1 MTSRMTRR
9 QTLAGLTTLPFL
21 NACNPAKQAFD
32 ADIIIL
38 GAGLSGLYAAGLLA
52 EAGKDALVLEGSNRI
67 GGRLH
72 TIRHNGLISEGGG
85 EQVGANYARIL
96 DTANSLNIA
105 LRPDRPGRQPVS
117 YFHNGYLIGPEQ
129 WQEYPDHPLPPPF
142 KGAHPSSPLF
152 ALAGQ
157 NNPLQSA
164 ESWRDPEF
172 RKYDISAAEF
182 LENAGLDPI
191 ARDAVDRALNANDLS
206 TYSVMNVY
214 RSLYLFGQ
222 SRRMGPSSHFDK
234 GAQALPEAMAKA
246 LPRAVKLY
254 QKISQIEVR
263 DSDVL
268 IHTQSGRSFR
278 AQHCLCA
285 LPFGALRRIEISA
298 PLGDNQKSAIN
309 NLPYTQILQVHFEA
323 NIPFW
328 EIDGLPPDM
337 WTDLPMERLF
347 AGRDEKGE
355 PNGLFRMWINGT
367 GASALKGQNNQAI
380 EDAASYWLK
389 TARPASDG
397 KINVFAVQR
406 WTEDNPMAGG
416 AYMHWAPG
424 QISHW
429 ADQMDRP
436 AGRLS
441 FCGEHLSHLHTGMEG
456 AMESAERAAL
466 GLLDI

>member
-1 MTSRMTRR
+1 
-9 QTLAGLTTLPFL
+9 
-21 NACNPAKQAFD
+21 
-32 ADIIIL
+32 
-38 GAGLSGLYAAGLLA
+38 
-52 EAGKDALVLEGSNRI
+52 
-67 GGRLH
+67 
-72 TIRHNGLISEGGG
+72 
-85 EQVGANYARIL
+85 
-96 DTANSLNIA
+96 
-105 LRPDRPGRQPVS
+105 
-117 YFHNGYLIGPEQ
+117 
-129 WQEYPDHPLPPPF
+129 
-142 KGAHPSSPLF
+142 
-152 ALAGQ
+152 
-157 NNPLQSA
+157 
-164 ESWRDPEF
+164 
-172 RKYDISAAEF
+172 
-182 LENAGLDPI
+182 
-191 ARDAVDRALNANDLS
+191 
-206 TYSVMNVY
+206 
-214 RSLYLFGQ
+214 
-222 SRRMGPSSHFDK
+222 
-234 GAQALPEAMAKA
+234 MAKA
-246 LPRAVKLY
+246 LPRAVKLD

-263 DSDVL
+263 DTDVL
-268 IHTQSGRSFR
+268 IYTRSGRSFR

-328 EIDGLPPDM
+328 NIDGLPPDM

-347 AGRDEKGE
+347 AGRDENGE
-355 PNGLFRMWINGT
+355 PNGMFRMWINGT
-367 GASALKGQNNQAI
+367 GAIALAGQSNQDI
-380 EDAASYWLK
+380 QDAASLWLK

-424 QISHW
+424 QISQW

>member
-1 MTSRMTRR
+1 M
-9 QTLAGLTTLPFL
+9 
-21 NACNPAKQAFD
+21 
-32 ADIIIL
+32 
-38 GAGLSGLYAAGLLA
+38 
-52 EAGKDALVLEGSNRI
+52 
-67 GGRLH
+67 
-72 TIRHNGLISEGGG
+72 
-85 EQVGANYARIL
+85 
-96 DTANSLNIA
+96 
-105 LRPDRPGRQPVS
+105 
-117 YFHNGYLIGPEQ
+117 
-129 WQEYPDHPLPPPF
+129 
-142 KGAHPSSPLF
+142 
-152 ALAGQ
+152 
-157 NNPLQSA
+157 QSA
-164 ESWRDPEF
+164 ESWRDPALG
-172 RKYDISAAEF
+172 KYDISAAEF

-191 ARDAVDRALNANDLS
+191 ARDSVDRALNANDLLS
-206 TYSVMNVY
+206 YSIMNVY

-222 SRRMGPSSHFDK
+222 SRQMGPSSHFDK

-246 LPRAVKLY
+246 MPRAVVLG
-254 QKISQIEVR
+254 QEISRIEVR
-263 DSDVL
+263 NTDVL
-268 IHTQSGRSFR
+268 IHTQTGRSFR

-298 PLGDNQKSAIN
+298 PAGRQPNHLQSITYHIHK
-309 NLPYTQILQVHFEA
+309 LLQVHFETD
-323 NIPFW
+323 IPFW

-347 AGRDEKGE
+347 AGRDENGE

-367 GASALKGQNNQAI
+367 GAIALAGQSNQDI
-380 EDAASYWLK
+380 QDAASLWLK

-406 WTEDNPMAGG
+406 WTEDNPLAGG

-424 QISHW
+424 QISQW
-429 ADQMDRP
+429 ASEMGRP